1 MQYFHVLPSTLSAQS
16 CSHPSGSLERTCDL
30 KEGDREIGCQ
40 EARGEVGHNKEH
52 TVFPEQYAM
61 GRFCRSMRHVTHKTA
76 MFLGVQNCFILHACK
91 FDTTSAAAKK
101 RKQLEENK
109 KRKREKPTKAPRDC
123 HLHSPI
129 PSERVAR
136 VLSFFRKSLQ
146 LVVFRRRMSN
156 SNIPTQKSSLR

>member
-1 MQYFHVLPSTLSAQS
+1 MPWGAFA
-16 CSHPSGSLERTCDL
+16 EACDML
-30 KEGDREIGCQ
+30 LIKLQC
-40 EARGEVGHNKEH
+40 
-52 TVFPEQYAM
+52 
-61 GRFCRSMRHVTHKTA
+61 
-76 MFLGVQNCFILHACK
+76 FLGVQNCFILHACK

-136 VLSFFRKSLQ
+136 VLSFFSEISSIGSFPAKNEQFQYSHTK
-146 LVVFRRRMSN
+146 
-156 SNIPTQKSSLR
+156 IKSSVRPIGKVAGNTARSLHSLGVESDKEQESRGAQQQLSVMGILKE

>member
-1 MQYFHVLPSTLSAQS
+1 
-16 CSHPSGSLERTCDL
+16 
-30 KEGDREIGCQ
+30 
-40 EARGEVGHNKEH
+40 
-52 TVFPEQYAM
+52 M

-76 MFLGVQNCFILHACK
+76 MFLGSMHNCFILHACK
-91 FDTTSAAAKK
+91 FNTTSAAAEK

-136 VLSFFRKSLQ
+136 VFFFSEISSIGSFPAKNEQFQYSHTK
-146 LVVFRRRMSN
+146 
-156 SNIPTQKSSLR
+156 IKSSVRPIGKVAGNTARSLHSLGVESDKEQESRGAQQQLSVMGILKE